1 MTCRVA
7 ATLPK
12 AMKDMQKILS
22 HVRSAVD
29 KYRMIEPGDRIA
41 VGISGGKDS
50 LTMLCALA
58 QMRHFYPVPYEIVAI
73 QIDMGFHLLDGRDG
87 VENTHDGIRRLCEEI
102 DVPYV
107 LEKTEIAK
115 IIFDAREESNP
126 CSLCAKMRRG
136 ALHKAA
142 VAAGCN
148 KLALGHHF
156 DDAAETMMLNLFF
169 EGRIGCFSPV
179 THLSRR
185 EIDVIRPMIH
195 TEEKMIKSFAY
206 KNALPVEESTC
217 PADGNTQRAAM
228 REYLKSFDKEH
239 HYGLYRRLVG
249 SLERAGIDGW
259 KASEKE
265 PHTANDEETDT

>member
-1 MTCRVA
+1 
-7 ATLPK
+7 
-12 AMKDMQKILS
+12 MKDMQKILS

-29 KYRMIEPGDRIA
+29 KYRMIEEGDKIA
-41 VGISGGKDS
+41 VGVSGGKDS

-87 VENTHDGIRRLCEEI
+87 VEPTHDGIRRLCEELG
-102 DVPYV
+102 VEYV

-115 IIFDAREESNP
+115 IIFDARQESNP
-126 CSLCAKMRRG
+126 CALCSRMRRG
-136 ALHKAA
+136 ALHRAA

-185 EIDVIRPMIH
+185 EIDVIRPLIH
-195 TEEKMIKSFAY
+195 TEEKIIKSFAY
-206 KNALPVEESTC
+206 KNVLPVEESAC
-217 PADGNTQRAAM
+217 PADGNTERAAM
-228 REYLKSFDKEH
+228 RDYLKSFDREH

-259 KASEKE
+259 TDGAVHKVSE
-265 PHTANDEETDT
+265 DEEE